1 MSIPPAKEPDVQL
14 PCLNADPFLPSD
26 FLTLTPCS
34 YWDPAASNWAFD
46 YNGYYA
52 TYGYPQQGASV
63 GAAPAAPTS
72 AAPYS
77 SSSSASTFQPVPT
90 ATPAFNPGADPSSSS
105 TGPIRAKK
113 PTASAGPKDAS
124 GNPLSGTLKR
134 GEKRMTVLKSGPEGA
149 YEDATLLEWNPAHKR
164 LFVGDLGNDVNDAVL
179 ARAFQK
185 WPSFSKAKVVRRKHD
200 EKSRGYGF
208 VSFADPEDYL
218 KAWKEMEGKYIGSR
232 PCRLK
237 AAESSVEV
245 KEIGYRQDKILAN
258 NVKHQ
263 EWKMKHKMGGAIG
276 GQLRRHGVGK
286 AWGSK

>member
-1 MSIPPAKEPDVQL
+1 MSAPYGGQQAAASSSTS
-14 PCLNADPFLPSD
+14 ADPYAPFY
-26 FLTLTPCS
+26 
-34 YWDPAASNWAFD
+34 YWDPAANNWAFD

-52 TYGYPQQGASV
+52 TYGYPQQGGA
-63 GAAPAAPTS
+63 GAAAAPAS
-72 AAPYS
+72 AAPYPA
-77 SSSSASTFQPVPT
+77 SSSASTFQPIST
-90 ATPAFNPGADPSSSS
+90 ATSAYTSAAGPPSSS
-105 TGPIRAKK
+105 TGPIREKK
-113 PTASAGPKDAS
+113 STASAGPKDAS

-134 GEKRMTVLKSGPEGA
+134 GEKRKTVLKSGPEGA
-149 YEDATLLEWNPAHKR
+149 YEDPTLLEWNPAHKR
-164 LFVGDLGNDVNDAVL
+164 LFVGDLGNDVNDAIL

-237 AAESSVEV
+237 AAESSVEA